1 MKPIIKLKATV
12 PIRKPEKTVVFC
24 EDLKNKYRFFLGKI
38 VKKGQTL
45 QKLQEDQD
53 ILIYFPVN
61 SQFFSQNP
69 SFSSEI
75 QVEES
80 LLIPI
85 PDKIDHKEALIASS
99 VALKLFNSLFQK
111 GRFIE
116 GESVMIIGLSYQ
128 YVYILL
134 QLILSLKGT
143 VFLVMNTTEEFDRI
157 RGFID
162 QMNLNTNEIS
172 LFLSSDPFFHQILEK
187 THGLGVDI
195 ILDFLEIHKGL
206 KEIIGLLAPNG
217 RWVVSDENLQINP
230 PEIKALL
237 MRNACLGLGWE
248 EVYGFFKYEIGK
260 ALNIIE
266 QMMGFVAKGKVK
278 IVMDYEYKSLEEWE
292 KVEGFNEKKILG
304 SVIVNLTEK

>member
-12 PIRKPEKTVVFC
+12 PFRKPEKTVVFC
-24 EDLKNKYRFFLGKI
+24 EDITVKYRFFLGKI
-38 VKKGQTL
+38 IKTGHTL
-45 QKLQEDQD
+45 QKFQEDQD
-53 ILIYFPVN
+53 ILIYLPIN
-61 SQFFSQNP
+61 SQFSSQNS
-69 SFSSEI
+69 SFSSQI

-85 PDKIDHKEALIASS
+85 PDKIDHKEALIACS

-134 QLILSLKGT
+134 QLILSLNGT
-143 VFLVMNTTEEFDRI
+143 VFLVMNTTEEFDKI
-157 RGFID
+157 RSFID
-162 QMNLNTNEIS
+162 QMSLNANTINLY
-172 LFLSSDPFFHQILEK
+172 LCSDPYFHQFIEK

-195 ILDFLEIHKGL
+195 ILDFLEIHKEL

-217 RWVVSDENLQINP
+217 RWVVSDEKLQINP

-237 MRNACLGLGWE
+237 MRNASLGFGWE

-266 QMMGFVAKGKVK
+266 QMMGFVVKGKVK

-304 SVIVNLTEK
+304 SIIVNLPEK